1 MRTDGKHFERSTY
14 KLQQMR
20 IPALVV
26 ALLLVF
32 SGVAPVAAGTAGS
45 GSLGAES
52 AAPQAQV
59 DGTLDDSPRT
69 VMRVFLQDDGDARWH
84 VEVRYE
90 LDEPNETAAFERIGQ
105 EYESGESDTGVTA
118 ELFRRIAER
127 ASESTGREMR
137 IQNATYDYSVDR
149 SAGTGTLTAE
159 FGWTNFLRET
169 ENGGLALGD
178 VFVLPSA
185 ETEEPQTWLSLM
197 SADQRLVIE
206 TPPGYATNTT
216 SIRVKQQ
223 NNAIIIDG
231 PSKFEGEDSLVV
243 TYRPTEDA
251 QEIPWD
257 LVVGGGV
264 VAALLFLVAAVIFR
278 WQSGTGTGAGGGRPG
293 EPSPTPDAGGGASDG
308 GVGAGPPAQTD
319 EPTVERAD
327 EEPDA
332 DESEAEE
339 EVDLSLLSDEERVE
353 HLLERNG
360 GRMKQANIVKE
371 TGWSD
376 AKVSQLLSAMADEG
390 RVNKLRLGR
399 ENLISL
405 PDDGSD

>member
-1 MRTDGKHFERSTY
+1 
-14 KLQQMR
+14 MR

-32 SGVAPVAAGTAGS
+32 SGAVPVAAGTAGS
-45 GSLGAES
+45 SPLDAES
-52 AAPQAQV
+52 AVPRAQV
-59 DGTLDDSPRT
+59 DGAPDSNPRT
-69 VMRVFLQDDGDARWH
+69 VMQVFLQDDGDARWH
-84 VEVRYE
+84 VEVHYR
-90 LDEPNETAAFERIGQ
+90 LDEANETTAFERIGQ
-105 EYESGESDTGVTA
+105 EYETGESDVGVSA
-118 ELFRRIAER
+118 DLFRRIADR
-127 ASESTGREMR
+127 VSESTGREMR

-149 SAGTGTLTAE
+149 SAERGTLTLE

-169 ENGGLALGD
+169 ESGGLSLGD

-185 ETEEPQTWLSLM
+185 ESEEPQTWLSLM

-206 TPPGYATNTT
+206 TPPGYATDTT

-223 NNAIIIDG
+223 NNAIIVDG
-231 PSKFEGEDSLVV
+231 PSKFEGEDTLVV

-251 QEIPWD
+251 QEIPWN

-264 VAALLFLVAAVIFR
+264 VAALLFVVGAVIFR
-278 WQSGTGTGAGGGRPG
+278 WQADTEDGTDGGPPGA
-293 EPSPTPDAGGGASDG
+293 PSPTPDAGGGGAANR
-308 GVGAGPPAQTD
+308 GVG
-319 EPTVERAD
+319 
-327 EEPDA
+327 EEPPSKAGDPEVESPEA
-332 DESEAEE
+332 EAAAEESEAEE
-339 EVDLSLLSDEERVE
+339 AVDLSLLSDEERVE
-353 HLLERNG
+353 HLLDRNG

-405 PDDGSD
+405 PDGEE